1 MNAKIISIVLSVL
14 VVLTISLP
22 FIQRAGYKSKA
33 LDHYTNT
40 TQKLYDASYGSDK
53 KPGLVKMINSTI
65 DDNYKSI
72 WALACEALQTVKTS
86 QDQARLESK
95 YFPSIKGSMSLAN
108 MTRKFDATSDYYI
121 VSKFSKVE
129 EKNGVK
135 SLAGLVSV
143 NVNALTGN
151 PGEEIAEEE
160 EGEEGAEEA
169 VEEAPAPKKAAKP
182 AKAAK
187 GKKGKKGKKR

>member
-1 MNAKIISIVLSVL
+1 MNVKNISIALTVLVIALLATLLMQKGSYVSQATEHYTKTTTNSYKGASKIIEYVNNSIDVNKGVWS
-14 VVLTISLP
+14 
-22 FIQRAGYKSKA
+22 
-33 LDHYTNT
+33 
-40 TQKLYDASYGSDK
+40 
-53 KPGLVKMINSTI
+53 
-65 DDNYKSI
+65 
-72 WALACEALQTVKTS
+72 LACEAVQTVKTS

-95 YFPSIKGSMSLAN
+95 YFPSTKGSMSIAN
-108 MTRKFDATSDYYI
+108 MTRRFEATGAYYI

-129 EKNGVK
+129 VDKKTEVK

-143 NVNALTGN
+143 NVNALVGN

>member
-1 MNAKIISIVLSVL
+1 MNVKNISIALTVLVIALLATLLMQKGSYVSQATEHYTKTTTNSYKGASKIIEYVNNSIDVNKGVWS
-14 VVLTISLP
+14 
-22 FIQRAGYKSKA
+22 
-33 LDHYTNT
+33 
-40 TQKLYDASYGSDK
+40 
-53 KPGLVKMINSTI
+53 
-65 DDNYKSI
+65 
-72 WALACEALQTVKTS
+72 LACDVIQNVKTS

-95 YFPSIKGSMSLAN
+95 YFPSTKGSMSIAN
-108 MTRKFDATSDYYI
+108 MTRRFEATGAYYI
-121 VSKFSKVE
+121 VTKFAKVE
-129 EKNGVK
+129 VDKKTEVK

-143 NVNALTGN
+143 NVNALVGN

>member
-1 MNAKIISIVLSVL
+1 MNTKTISIALAAV
-14 VVLTISLP
+14 VVLLLVTLLMQKGSYVS
-22 FIQRAGYKSKA
+22 QATEHYDKTTAKSFKGA
-33 LDHYTNT
+33 SQIVEYVNNSIETN
-40 TQKLYDASYGSDK
+40 KN
-53 KPGLVKMINSTI
+53 VWN
-65 DDNYKSI
+65 
-72 WALACEALQTVKTS
+72 LATETVQTVNTS

-95 YFPSIKGSMSLAN
+95 FFPSTKGTMSIATL
-108 MTRKFDATSDYYI
+108 TRRFEATGAYYFI
-121 VSKFSKVE
+121 SKFSKVE
-129 EKNGVK
+129 VDKKTEVK

-143 NVNALTGN
+143 NVNALVGN
-151 PGEEIAEEE
+151 PGEEVEEAE

>member
-1 MNAKIISIVLSVL
+1 MNVKNISIALTVLVIVLLATLLMQKGSYVSQATEHYTKTTTNSYKGASKIIEYVNNSIDVNKGVWS
-14 VVLTISLP
+14 
-22 FIQRAGYKSKA
+22 
-33 LDHYTNT
+33 
-40 TQKLYDASYGSDK
+40 
-53 KPGLVKMINSTI
+53 
-65 DDNYKSI
+65 
-72 WALACEALQTVKTS
+72 LACEAVQTVKTS

-95 YFPSIKGSMSLAN
+95 YFPSTKGSMSIAN
-108 MTRKFDATSDYYI
+108 MTRRFEATGAYYI

-129 EKNGVK
+129 VDKKTEVK

-143 NVNALTGN
+143 NVNALVGN

>member
-1 MNAKIISIVLSVL
+1 MNVKNISIALTVLVIALLATLLMQKGSYVSQATEHYTKTTTNSYKGASKIIEYVNNSIDVNKGVWS
-14 VVLTISLP
+14 
-22 FIQRAGYKSKA
+22 
-33 LDHYTNT
+33 
-40 TQKLYDASYGSDK
+40 
-53 KPGLVKMINSTI
+53 
-65 DDNYKSI
+65 
-72 WALACEALQTVKTS
+72 LACEAVQTVKTS

-95 YFPSIKGSMSLAN
+95 YFPSTKGSMSIAN
-108 MTRKFDATSDYYI
+108 MTRRFEATGAYYI
-121 VSKFSKVE
+121 VTKFAKVE
-129 EKNGVK
+129 VDKKTEVK
-135 SLAGLVSV
+135 SLAVLVSV
-143 NVNALTGN
+143 NVNALVGN

>member
-1 MNAKIISIVLSVL
+1 MNVKNISIALTVLVIALLATLLMQKGSYVSQATEHYTKTTTNSYKGASKIIEYVNNSIDVNKGVWS
-14 VVLTISLP
+14 
-22 FIQRAGYKSKA
+22 
-33 LDHYTNT
+33 
-40 TQKLYDASYGSDK
+40 
-53 KPGLVKMINSTI
+53 
-65 DDNYKSI
+65 
-72 WALACEALQTVKTS
+72 LACEVIQNVKTS

-95 YFPSIKGSMSLAN
+95 YFPSTKGSMSIAN
-108 MTRKFDATSDYYI
+108 MTRRFEATGAYYI

-129 EKNGVK
+129 VDKKTEVK

-143 NVNALTGN
+143 NVNALVGN

>member
-1 MNAKIISIVLSVL
+1 MNVKNISIALTVLVIALLATLLMQKGSYVSQATEHYTKTTTNSYKGASKIIEYVNNSIDVNKGVW
-14 VVLTISLP
+14 SL
-22 FIQRAGYKSKA
+22 A
-33 LDHYTNT
+33 
-40 TQKLYDASYGSDK
+40 
-53 KPGLVKMINSTI
+53 V
-65 DDNYKSI
+65 
-72 WALACEALQTVKTS
+72 EAVQTVKTS

-95 YFPSIKGSMSLAN
+95 YFPSTKGSMSIAN
-108 MTRKFDATSDYYI
+108 MTRRFEATGAYYI

-129 EKNGVK
+129 VDKKTEVK

-151 PGEEIAEEE
+151 PGEEAVE
-160 EGEEGAEEA
+160 EGEDGEEGTAEEA

>member
-1 MNAKIISIVLSVL
+1 MNVKNISIALTVLVIALLATLLMQKGSYVSQATEHYTKTTTNSYKGASKIIEYVNNSIDVNKGVWS
-14 VVLTISLP
+14 
-22 FIQRAGYKSKA
+22 
-33 LDHYTNT
+33 
-40 TQKLYDASYGSDK
+40 
-53 KPGLVKMINSTI
+53 
-65 DDNYKSI
+65 
-72 WALACEALQTVKTS
+72 LACEAVQTVKTS

-95 YFPSIKGSMSLAN
+95 YFPSTKGSMSIAN
-108 MTRKFDATSDYYI
+108 MTRRFEATGAYYI
-121 VSKFSKVE
+121 ISKFSKVE
-129 EKNGVK
+129 VDKKTEVK

-143 NVNALTGN
+143 NVNALVGN

-160 EGEEGAEEA
+160 DGEEGAEEA

>member
-1 MNAKIISIVLSVL
+1 MNVKNISIALTVLVIALLATLLMQKGSYVSQATEHYTKTTTNSYKGASKIIEYVNNSIDVNKGVWS
-14 VVLTISLP
+14 
-22 FIQRAGYKSKA
+22 
-33 LDHYTNT
+33 
-40 TQKLYDASYGSDK
+40 
-53 KPGLVKMINSTI
+53 
-65 DDNYKSI
+65 
-72 WALACEALQTVKTS
+72 LACEAVQTVKTS

-95 YFPSIKGSMSLAN
+95 YFPSTKGSMSIAN
-108 MTRKFDATSDYYI
+108 MTRRFEATGAYYI
-121 VSKFSKVE
+121 VSKFAKVE
-129 EKNGVK
+129 VDKKTEVK

-143 NVNALTGN
+143 NVNALVGN

-182 AKAAK
+182 AKGAK

>member
-1 MNAKIISIVLSVL
+1 MNVKNISIALTVLVIALLATLLMQKGSYVSQATEHYTKTTTNSYKGASKIIEYVNNSIDVNKGVW
-14 VVLTISLP
+14 SL
-22 FIQRAGYKSKA
+22 A
-33 LDHYTNT
+33 
-40 TQKLYDASYGSDK
+40 
-53 KPGLVKMINSTI
+53 V
-65 DDNYKSI
+65 
-72 WALACEALQTVKTS
+72 EAVQTVKTS

-95 YFPSIKGSMSLAN
+95 YFPSTKGSMSIAN
-108 MTRKFDATSDYYI
+108 MTRRFEATGAYYI
-121 VSKFSKVE
+121 VTKFSKVE
-129 EKNGVK
+129 VDKKTEVK

>member
-1 MNAKIISIVLSVL
+1 MNVKNISIALTVLVIALLATLLMQKGSYVSQATEHYTKTTTNSYKGASKIIEYVNNSIDVNKGVWS
-14 VVLTISLP
+14 
-22 FIQRAGYKSKA
+22 
-33 LDHYTNT
+33 
-40 TQKLYDASYGSDK
+40 
-53 KPGLVKMINSTI
+53 
-65 DDNYKSI
+65 
-72 WALACEALQTVKTS
+72 LACDVIQNVKTS

-95 YFPSIKGSMSLAN
+95 YFPSTKGSMSIAN
-108 MTRKFDATSDYYI
+108 MTRRFEATGAYYI

-129 EKNGVK
+129 VDKKTEVK

-143 NVNALTGN
+143 NVNALVGN

>member
-1 MNAKIISIVLSVL
+1 MNVKNISIALTVLVIALLATLLMQKGSYVSQATEHYTKTTTNSYKGASKIIEYVNNSIDVNKGVWS
-14 VVLTISLP
+14 
-22 FIQRAGYKSKA
+22 
-33 LDHYTNT
+33 
-40 TQKLYDASYGSDK
+40 
-53 KPGLVKMINSTI
+53 
-65 DDNYKSI
+65 
-72 WALACEALQTVKTS
+72 LACEAVQTVKTS

-95 YFPSIKGSMSLAN
+95 YFPSTKGSMSIAN
-108 MTRKFDATSDYYI
+108 MTRRFEATGAYYI
-121 VSKFSKVE
+121 ISKFSKVE
-129 EKNGVK
+129 VDKKTEVK

-143 NVNALTGN
+143 YVNALVGN

-182 AKAAK
+182 AKGAK

>member
-1 MNAKIISIVLSVL
+1 MNVKNISIALTVLVIALLATLLMQKGSYVSQATEHYTKTTTNSYKGASKIIEYVNNSIDVNKGVW
-14 VVLTISLP
+14 SL
-22 FIQRAGYKSKA
+22 A
-33 LDHYTNT
+33 
-40 TQKLYDASYGSDK
+40 
-53 KPGLVKMINSTI
+53 V
-65 DDNYKSI
+65 
-72 WALACEALQTVKTS
+72 EAVQTVKTS

-95 YFPSIKGSMSLAN
+95 YFPSTKGSMSIAN
-108 MTRKFDATSDYYI
+108 MTRRFEATGAYYI
-121 VSKFSKVE
+121 ITKFAKVE
-129 EKNGVK
+129 VDKKTEVK

>member
-1 MNAKIISIVLSVL
+1 MNNSIDVNKGVW
-14 VVLTISLP
+14 T
-22 FIQRAGYKSKA
+22 
-33 LDHYTNT
+33 
-40 TQKLYDASYGSDK
+40 
-53 KPGLVKMINSTI
+53 
-65 DDNYKSI
+65 
-72 WALACEALQTVKTS
+72 LACEAVQTVKTS

-95 YFPSIKGSMSLAN
+95 YFPATKGSMSIAN
-108 MTRKFDATSDYYI
+108 MTRRFEATGAYYI
-121 VSKFSKVE
+121 ISKFSKVE
-129 EKNGVK
+129 VDKKTEVK

-143 NVNALTGN
+143 NVNALVGN
-151 PGEEIAEEE
+151 PGEEIEEAE

>member
-1 MNAKIISIVLSVL
+1 MNVKNISIALTVLVIALLATLLMQKGSYVSQATEHYTKTTTNSYKGASKIIEYVNNSIDVNKGVW
-14 VVLTISLP
+14 T
-22 FIQRAGYKSKA
+22 
-33 LDHYTNT
+33 
-40 TQKLYDASYGSDK
+40 
-53 KPGLVKMINSTI
+53 
-65 DDNYKSI
+65 
-72 WALACEALQTVKTS
+72 LACEAVQTVKTS

-95 YFPSIKGSMSLAN
+95 YFPATKGSMSIAN
-108 MTRKFDATSDYYI
+108 MTRRFEATGAYYI

-129 EKNGVK
+129 VDKKTEVK

-143 NVNALTGN
+143 NVNALVGN

-169 VEEAPAPKKAAKP
+169 VEEAPAPKKPAKA

>member
-1 MNAKIISIVLSVL
+1 MNVKNISIALTVLVIALLATLLMQKGSYVSQATEHYTKTTTNSYKGASKIIEYVNNSIDVNKGVWS
-14 VVLTISLP
+14 
-22 FIQRAGYKSKA
+22 
-33 LDHYTNT
+33 
-40 TQKLYDASYGSDK
+40 
-53 KPGLVKMINSTI
+53 
-65 DDNYKSI
+65 
-72 WALACEALQTVKTS
+72 LACEAVQTVKTS

-95 YFPSIKGSMSLAN
+95 YFPSTKGSMSIAN
-108 MTRKFDATSDYYI
+108 MTRRFEATGAYYI

-129 EKNGVK
+129 VDKKTEVK

-143 NVNALTGN
+143 NVNALVGN
-151 PGEEIAEEE
+151 PGEEIEEAE
-160 EGEEGAEEA
+160 EGEENAEET

>member
-1 MNAKIISIVLSVL
+1 MNVKNISIALTVLVFALLATLLMQKGSYVSQATEHYTKTTTNSYKGASKIIEYVNNSIDVNKGVW
-14 VVLTISLP
+14 T
-22 FIQRAGYKSKA
+22 
-33 LDHYTNT
+33 
-40 TQKLYDASYGSDK
+40 
-53 KPGLVKMINSTI
+53 
-65 DDNYKSI
+65 
-72 WALACEALQTVKTS
+72 LACEAVQTVKTS

-95 YFPSIKGSMSLAN
+95 YFPATKGSMSIAN
-108 MTRKFDATSDYYI
+108 MTRRFEATGAYNIITKFA
-121 VSKFSKVE
+121 KVE
-129 EKNGVK
+129 VDKKTEVK

-143 NVNALTGN
+143 NVNALVGN

-160 EGEEGAEEA
+160 EGEEGAEET